1 MTKRVFVDYNNLSD
15 QLVKIIHPL
24 SEHYEIIVFS
34 VERESN
40 RLAFEERLLEM
51 EVPAEDLLLQPDN
64 GRGKH
69 VDIRYAFV
77 VDTFNGDEERAVEHT
92 AAIVCSHEP
101 SIEFFRENGFFVLQ
115 PDWS

>member
-1 MTKRVFVDYNNLSD
+1 MTQKIFIDYAAISD
-15 QLVKIIHPL
+15 QLVKIIQPL
-24 SEHYEIIVFS
+24 SEHYEIVIFS

-40 RLAFEERLLEM
+40 RFNFEERLIDLEIGADELLM
-51 EVPAEDLLLQPDN
+51 RAENDYNKAVDL
-64 GRGKH
+64 
-69 VDIRYAFV
+69 RYAFV
-77 VDTFNGDEERAVEHT
+77 VDTFNGDEERAVENT